1 MKNVVIIGGGPAGLT
16 AAYELLRD
24 GGNEQFRVTVLEES
38 SVLGGISQP
47 VRYNGTRMDIGGHR
61 FFSKDDEIMK
71 WWSDLMPVQGKPAF
85 DDKLLGREKPLEKG
99 GPDPEK
105 QDEVML
111 VRDRV
116 SRIYY
121 NHCFFDYPVTMNWN
135 TIKNMGFM
143 TTMKAGF
150 SYLGSCVYK
159 LPETNLEN
167 FYINR
172 FGKVLYSMFFEGYT
186 EKLWGR
192 HPREISADW
201 GAQRVKGLSITAIIK
216 DMFSKLVGKKNNA
229 NAETS
234 LIEQYWY
241 PKYGPGQLW
250 ELVGKK
256 AQEMGG
262 EILFEHSV
270 SRINTEKGCIR
281 SVVCST
287 PQGEKTIEG
296 DIFISSMPIKDL
308 IGGMHGVNA
317 EKNAKI
323 QKIAAGLPYR
333 DFVTVGLLV
342 NKLELKNK
350 TNKRTLGNIVPDC
363 WIYVQDKGVKLG
375 RIQIFNNW
383 SPYMVKN
390 PAETVWIGLE
400 YFCAEGDDFWNM
412 SDAECIEF
420 AKKELIKMGVIKK
433 GAVLDAHRERVKKA
447 YPAYFDTYKHFDKV
461 VDYLNGFEN
470 LFCVGRNGQHRY
482 NNMDHSML
490 TSINAAKVIKSGSA
504 DKSNIW
510 NVNTEKEYHESK

>member
-1 MKNVVIIGGGPAGLT
+1 
-16 AAYELLRD
+16 
-24 GGNEQFRVTVLEES
+24 
-38 SVLGGISQP
+38 
-47 VRYNGTRMDIGGHR
+47 
-61 FFSKDDEIMK
+61 
-71 WWSDLMPVQGKPAF
+71 
-85 DDKLLGREKPLEKG
+85 
-99 GPDPEK
+99 
-105 QDEVML
+105 
-111 VRDRV
+111 
-116 SRIYY
+116 
-121 NHCFFDYPVTMNWN
+121 
-135 TIKNMGFM
+135 
-143 TTMKAGF
+143 
-150 SYLGSCVYK
+150 
-159 LPETNLEN
+159 
-167 FYINR
+167 
-172 FGKVLYSMFFEGYT
+172 
-186 EKLWGR
+186 
-192 HPREISADW
+192 
-201 GAQRVKGLSITAIIK
+201 
-216 DMFSKLVGKKNNA
+216 
-229 NAETS
+229 
-234 LIEQYWY
+234 
-241 PKYGPGQLW
+241 
-250 ELVGKK
+250 
-256 AQEMGG
+256 
-262 EILFEHSV
+262 
-270 SRINTEKGCIR
+270 
-281 SVVCST
+281 
-287 PQGEKTIEG
+287 
-296 DIFISSMPIKDL
+296 MPIKDL

-333 DFVTVGLLV
+333 DFVTIGLLV

-490 TSINAAKVIKSGSA
+490 TSINAAKAIKAGST

>member
-1 MKNVVIIGGGPAGLT
+1 
-16 AAYELLRD
+16 
-24 GGNEQFRVTVLEES
+24 
-38 SVLGGISQP
+38 
-47 VRYNGTRMDIGGHR
+47 
-61 FFSKDDEIMK
+61 
-71 WWSDLMPVQGKPAF
+71 
-85 DDKLLGREKPLEKG
+85 
-99 GPDPEK
+99 
-105 QDEVML
+105 
-111 VRDRV
+111 
-116 SRIYY
+116 
-121 NHCFFDYPVTMNWN
+121 
-135 TIKNMGFM
+135 
-143 TTMKAGF
+143 
-150 SYLGSCVYK
+150 
-159 LPETNLEN
+159 
-167 FYINR
+167 
-172 FGKVLYSMFFEGYT
+172 
-186 EKLWGR
+186 
-192 HPREISADW
+192 
-201 GAQRVKGLSITAIIK
+201 
-216 DMFSKLVGKKNNA
+216 
-229 NAETS
+229 
-234 LIEQYWY
+234 
-241 PKYGPGQLW
+241 
-250 ELVGKK
+250 
-256 AQEMGG
+256 
-262 EILFEHSV
+262 
-270 SRINTEKGCIR
+270 
-281 SVVCST
+281 
-287 PQGEKTIEG
+287 
-296 DIFISSMPIKDL
+296 
-308 IGGMHGVNA
+308 MHGVNA

-333 DFVTVGLLV
+333 DFVTIGLLV

-390 PAETVWIGLE
+390 PAESVWIGLE